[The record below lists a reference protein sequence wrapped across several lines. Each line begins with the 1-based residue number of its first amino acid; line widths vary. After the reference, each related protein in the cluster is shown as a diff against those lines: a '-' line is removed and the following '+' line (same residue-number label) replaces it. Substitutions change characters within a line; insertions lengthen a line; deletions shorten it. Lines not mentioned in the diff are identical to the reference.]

1 MQVTKST
8 VTLSWA
14 KPSYDKGSRI
24 SAYILE
30 VSKRGTNKFTE
41 CARVK
46 GSVFKHTVTNLK
58 EGCEYEFRVKAKNE
72 AGESEPRE
80 AFSSVIPKDEMCKI
94 LFGIFNFPLTDK
106 QGALNI
112 SP

>member
-1 MQVTKST
+1 MLVKDVSFLQVTKHS
-8 VTLSWA
+8 VTLSWT
-14 KPSYDKGSRI
+14 KPDHDRGSRI

-46 GSVFKHTVTNLK
+46 GSVFIHTVTNLH

-80 AFSSVIPKDEMCKI
+80 AFSSVITKDELCKI
-94 LFGIFNFPLTDK
+94 
-106 QGALNI
+106 
-112 SP
+112 